1 MCIFFALWD
10 QNLARYSIFMPKNEV
25 KSWILL
31 PFAPPIRILRFSDFA
46 RKSSFGIFWGVENFF
61 WKIFFVVKISTTK
74 KFFRKKFSTHQNI
87 QNPDFREITKNRL
100 RDQNLVENLGFY
112 AKIWKSGKSGF
123 RKFWSVGFFFWINF
137 FF

>member
-25 KSWILL
+25 NQGFCFLL
-31 PFAPPIRILRFSDFA
+31 LPPIRILRFSDFA

-74 KFFRKKFSTHQNI
+74 KIFGKNFRPTKIFKIRIFVKSRKIVIETKIWWKICDFSWKSE
-87 QNPDFREITKNRL
+87 NP
-100 RDQNLVENLGFY
+100 ENLDFENFGR
-112 AKIWKSGKSGF
+112 SD
-123 RKFWSVGFFFWINF
+123 FFFE
-137 FF
+137 